1 MRDFFNQIEES
12 IRANLYYVGLIGTLC
27 IPDICGAIDSEDGI
41 GTKQKYIAW
50 FDKYV
55 GASYSRWLS
64 GEDCYYFRCSLL
76 HQGSSQHAK
85 STYSRILFVEPTAT
99 SNVFHMNVFNGAL
112 NIDVRLFC
120 SEFIGWGRQWLSE
133 VEGTER
139 YKVNYDKFMRRYPN
153 GLPPYIVGLPVIG

>member
-1 MRDFFNQIEES
+1 
-12 IRANLYYVGLIGTLC
+12 
-27 IPDICGAIDSEDGI
+27 
-41 GTKQKYIAW
+41 
-50 FDKYV
+50 
-55 GASYSRWLS
+55 
-64 GEDCYYFRCSLL
+64 
-76 HQGSSQHAK
+76 
-85 STYSRILFVEPTAT
+85 
-99 SNVFHMNVFNGAL
+99 MNVFNGAL